1 MKLLNITVN
10 GIEHWAI
17 SDPVANEI
25 LDFGA
30 GDAAMRAA
38 MEFMNTVLLAEH
50 AAEMA
55 GYAH

>member
-17 SDPVANEI
+17 SDPVANDI

-30 GDAAMRAA
+30 GDTAKLAAT
-38 MEFMNTVLLAEH
+38 EFMNTVLLAEH
-50 AAEMA
+50 AAECA
-55 GYAH
+55 GYCL